1 MGDPDIRWGGNE
13 MGFGAPDLWTV
24 VDATRADVYWGD
36 DVEALA
42 GEGCYLPAE
51 MDTPINAA
59 GWFWHP
65 DAARHIRSLDE
76 LLGVYYRSVG
86 HGANLL
92 LNLAPNRAGRLEEA
106 EVERLCALG
115 DAIER
120 RFGRPVAS
128 ATDGTGVLEI
138 ALPAPTVIAR
148 FEAMEDLRNGEH
160 VQEWV
165 LEADMGQTRAGQ
177 PAWHRL
183 AAGNT
188 LGHKRLGDI
197 APIRTR
203 RVRLRVLR
211 ERGPAGLRSLR
222 LFAPE
227 AIDVA
232 RTTDGSGHS

>member
-13 MGFGAPDLWTV
+13 TGFGAPDLWTV

-42 GEGCYLPAE
+42 GEGRYLPAE

-65 DAARHIRSLDE
+65 NTTPQIRSLDE

-92 LNLAPNRAGRLEEA
+92 LNVAPNRAGRLEEA
-106 EVERLCALG
+106 EVERLRALG

-128 ATDGTGVLEI
+128 ATDGADMLEI

-148 FEAMEDLRNGEH
+148 FEAMKDLQDGEH

-165 LEADMGQTRAGQ
+165 LEDA
-177 PAWHRL
+177 
-183 AAGNT
+183 
-188 LGHKRLGDI
+188 
-197 APIRTR
+197 
-203 RVRLRVLR
+203 
-211 ERGPAGLRSLR
+211 
-222 LFAPE
+222 
-227 AIDVA
+227 
-232 RTTDGSGHS
+232 SGHRYLGLDGTAGEEEAAYQPGDGLSLPGDGATG